1 MTVGISY
8 SLVQVARESNLEND
22 IIYKKYRFLDNRE
35 GNINLDDKLDLDKLI
50 ELSTLQY
57 NVKNVRLSYLP
68 SYVEN
73 SDEKIDKNKLKNILY
88 LLEQYRNQ
96 GIDILL
102 VLLHFTYSRNWVSIF
117 DKDFPKY
124 FINHIENVK
133 EIFSYVKHIC
143 PINEPMN
150 TYFINVQINPKGIFY
165 LNRFLKNVE
174 EIQEYIYDEFKREK
188 NIHFNVYSIYSE
200 NIGIILNN
208 LLKPFEYQIKKLR
221 NYYDILD
228 INYYGTFGFNLY
240 GKNYLGSKLL
250 RIINSYN
257 PKDIQNVIFHYK
269 KLSGINDIWIT
280 ETGLYAKNYKEE
292 KTRYKYIGETI
303 KYIKKI
309 SLDIPVFIWTSGDNV
324 NEWGKEHGG
333 GFGICYDRNNI
344 KKKICENYIELFKKY
359 N

>member
-1 MTVGISY
+1 MTIGISY
-8 SLVQVARESNLEND
+8 SLVQVARESNIKND
-22 IIYKKYRFLDNRE
+22 IFYKKYRFLDNRRN
-35 GNINLDDKLDLDKLI
+35 NINLDNRSDLDKLI

-73 SDEKIDKNKLKNILY
+73 SDGKIDKNKLKNILY
-88 LLEQYRNQ
+88 LLERYRDQ
-96 GIDILL
+96 GINVLL
-102 VLLHFTYSRNWVSIF
+102 VLLHFTYPRNWVSIF

-143 PINEPMN
+143 PINEPINKYWM
-150 TYFINVQINPKGIFY
+150 NVQIDSKGFFY

-188 NIHFNVYSIYSE
+188 IIHFNVYSIYSK
-200 NIGIILNN
+200 NIGKILNN
-208 LLKPFEYQIKKLR
+208 FLKSFEDQIKKLR
-221 NYYDILD
+221 NYYNVLD

-250 RIINSYN
+250 RIISAYN
-257 PKDIQNVIFHYK
+257 PKDIQNVIVYYK
-269 KLSGINDIWIT
+269 KLSGVNNIWIT
-280 ETGLYAKNYKEE
+280 EMGLYTKNYKEE

-303 KYIKKI
+303 KYIKNI
-309 SLDIPVFIWTSGDNV
+309 SSNIPAFIWTFGDIV
-324 NEWGKEHGG
+324 NEWGKEPGG

-344 KKKICENYIELFKKY
+344 KKKICENYIELIKKY